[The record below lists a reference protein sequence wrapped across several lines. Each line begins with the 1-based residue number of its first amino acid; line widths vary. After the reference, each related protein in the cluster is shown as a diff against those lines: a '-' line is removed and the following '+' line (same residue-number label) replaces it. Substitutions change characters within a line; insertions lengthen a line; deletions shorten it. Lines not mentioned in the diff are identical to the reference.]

1 MKQIIHILKFKLI
14 SYIRL
19 ESRFTF
25 GYFVKNIGSGLIYF
39 AFAVGAF
46 FFSQNLIR
54 FLLVDINI
62 GLFLLHEF
70 ISMIFFIFFISV
82 NLGNIIV
89 SYSTLYKSEEVNF
102 LLTKP
107 VSPSKIFFLKFLD
120 NYFYSSSTMI
130 MVLLSMLAG
139 YAFYFKINIIGFL
152 LLLLNFFPF
161 MFSAGSLGVIILLI
175 IIRFANRFGMRK
187 VFAALGVSYF
197 LIILLFFKINS
208 PLSLVN
214 SILRQFPYY
223 DRDSYLGE
231 FLPPIVKWLPNNWL
245 SQSAYR
251 IVKNDISGL
260 IGFTYMQL
268 VLSILLFSIALFLG
282 HRWYFKTWL
291 LNSKITSDQ
300 NANRKRTK
308 PFFSFEKISILKSQT
323 EAIIKRDLLLFLRE
337 SSQVIHSLVL
347 LFLIVV
353 FILSVSGMKFVGFG
367 NFYLQTIIY
376 LSVFLF
382 NLFFIST
389 LSLRFIFPLISLEGL
404 AFWKLKSAPVK
415 VNSFIKHKLI
425 VLSSIILIIS
435 AGLSFFSNYK
445 FGFLLTIFSL
455 TVTLF
460 AAMVI
465 ISINFGMGGIFSNYK
480 EKNAIRLS
488 SSQGA
493 TLSFL
498 SNIVYMLFL
507 IVMLFKPVSELFL
520 SIMIKKYFD
529 LTVFLQ
535 ALIPIS
541 IISIIIIYTYLKIAY
556 RSLQKDF

>member
-1 MKQIIHILKFKLI
+1 MKQIIHILKYKLI

-25 GYFVKNIGSGLIYF
+25 GYLVKNIGSGLIYF

-46 FFSQNLIR
+46 LFSQNLIR
-54 FLLVDINI
+54 FLLVDINV

-70 ISMIFFIFFISV
+70 ISMIFFIFFMSV

-89 SYSTLYKSEEVNF
+89 SYSTLYKSDEVNF

-107 VSPSKIFFLKFLD
+107 ILPSKIFFLKFLD
-120 NYFYSSSTMI
+120 NFFYSSSTLI
-130 MVLLSMLAG
+130 MVLLSMLGG
-139 YAFYFKINIIGFL
+139 YVAYFKINILGFL

-175 IIRFANRFGMRK
+175 IIRFANRFSMRK

-197 LIILLFFKINS
+197 MIIVLFFKINS
-208 PLSLVN
+208 PLSLVS
-214 SILRQFPYY
+214 SIMKHYPFY
-223 DRDSYLGE
+223 DRDTYFGE

-251 IVKNDISGL
+251 IIKNDVSGL
-260 IGFTYMQL
+260 IGFTYLQI
-268 VLSILLFSIALFLG
+268 VLSLLLFLIALYLG
-282 HRWYFKTWL
+282 HKWYFKTWL
-291 LNSKITSDQ
+291 LNSKMTSDL
-300 NANRKRTK
+300 NANRKISK
-308 PFFSFEKISILKSQT
+308 PFFAFEKISILKSQT
-323 EAIIKRDLLLFLRE
+323 ESIIKRDLLLFLRE
-337 SSQVIHSLVL
+337 PSQVIHSLVL
-347 LFLIVV
+347 LFLIVI
-353 FILSVSGMKFVGFG
+353 FILSVSGMKFVGLG
-367 NFYLQTIIY
+367 NYYLQTMIY

-404 AFWKLKSAPVK
+404 AYWKLKSAPVK
-415 VNSFIKHKLI
+415 ANSFIKNKLI
-425 VLSSIILIIS
+425 VLSSIILIIG
-435 AGLSFFSNYK
+435 AGVSLFSNYK
-445 FGFLLTIFSL
+445 FGFLHTIFSL

-460 AAMVI
+460 ASAAI

-507 IVMLFKPVSELFL
+507 IVMLFKPVSQLFL
-520 SIMIKKYFD
+520 SIMIKEYFD

-535 ALIPIS
+535 ALIPI
-541 IISIIIIYTYLKIAY
+541 ITISVIIIYTYLKIAY
-556 RSLQKDF
+556 SSLQKDF

>member
-1 MKQIIHILKFKLI
+1 MKQIIHILKYKLI

-25 GYFVKNIGSGLIYF
+25 SNFVKNLGSGLIYF
-39 AFAVGAF
+39 AFAIGAF
-46 FFSQNLIR
+46 LFSQNIIR
-54 FLLVDINI
+54 FLLIDINV

-70 ISMIFFIFFISV
+70 ISMILFIFFMSV

-89 SYSTLYKSEEVNF
+89 SYSTLYKSNEVNF

-107 VSPSKIFFLKFLD
+107 VSPSKIFYLKFLD
-120 NYFYSSSTMI
+120 NFFYSSSTLL

-139 YAFYFKINIIGFL
+139 YVVYFKINVLGFL

-161 MFSAGSLGVIILLI
+161 IFSAGSLGVIILLV

-187 VFAALGVSYF
+187 VFAALGVFYI
-197 LIILLFFKINS
+197 IILALFFKINS
-208 PLSLVN
+208 PLSLVS
-214 SILRQFPYY
+214 SIMKRYPFY
-223 DRDSYLGE
+223 DRDTYLGE

-251 IVKNDISGL
+251 IIKNDIPVL
-260 IGFTYMQL
+260 IGFTYLQI
-268 VLSILLFSIALFLG
+268 VLSLLLFSIALYLG

-291 LNSKITSDQ
+291 LNSIITSDQ
-300 NANRKRTK
+300 NANRKKSK
-308 PFFSFEKISILKSQT
+308 PFFAFEKISILKSQT
-323 EAIIKRDLLLFLRE
+323 ESIIKRDLLLFLRE
-337 SSQVIHSLVL
+337 PSQVIHSLVL
-347 LFLIVV
+347 LFLIVIFV
-353 FILSVSGMKFVGFG
+353 LSVSGMKFIGFG

-404 AFWKLKSAPVK
+404 AYWKLKSAPVK
-415 VNSFIKHKLI
+415 VNSFIKNKLI

-460 AAMVI
+460 AAAAI

-498 SNIVYMLFL
+498 TNIVYLLFL
-507 IVMLFKPVSELFL
+507 IILLFKPVSQLFL
-520 SIMIKKYFD
+520 SIMIKEYFD
-529 LTVFLQ
+529 ITVFLQ

-541 IISIIIIYTYLKIAY
+541 IISIIIIFTYLKIAY
-556 RSLQKDF
+556 QSLQKDF

>member
-1 MKQIIHILKFKLI
+1 MKQIIHILKYKLI

-25 GYFVKNIGSGLIYF
+25 GNFIKNLGSGLIYF
-39 AFAVGAF
+39 AFAIGAF

-54 FLLVDINI
+54 FLLVDINV

-70 ISMIFFIFFISV
+70 ISMILFIFFMSV

-89 SYSTLYKSEEVNF
+89 SYSTLYKSDEVNF

-120 NYFYSSSTMI
+120 NFFYSSSTLL

-139 YAFYFKINIIGFL
+139 YAFYFNINVLGFL

-197 LIILLFFKINS
+197 LIIVLFFKINS
-208 PLSLVN
+208 PLSLVS
-214 SILRQFPYY
+214 SIMKRYPFY
-223 DRDSYLGE
+223 DRDTYFGE
-231 FLPPIVKWLPNNWL
+231 FLPPIVKLLPNNWL

-251 IVKNDISGL
+251 IIKNDISGL
-260 IGFTYMQL
+260 IGFTYLQI
-268 VLSILLFSIALFLG
+268 VLSLLLFSLALYLG

-291 LNSKITSDQ
+291 LNSKITSDL
-300 NANRKRTK
+300 NANRKKSK
-308 PFFSFEKISILKSQT
+308 PFFAFEKISILKSQT
-323 EAIIKRDLLLFLRE
+323 ESIIKRDLLLFLRE
-337 SSQVIHSLVL
+337 PSQVIHSLVL
-347 LFLIVV
+347 LFLIVI
-353 FILSVSGMKFVGFG
+353 FIFSVSGIKFVGFG

-404 AFWKLKSAPVK
+404 SYWKLKSAPLRT
-415 VNSFIKHKLI
+415 NSFIKNKLI

-455 TVTLF
+455 ILSLF
-460 AAMVI
+460 ASAAI

-480 EKNAIRLS
+480 EKNAIRIS

-493 TLSFL
+493 TLTFL

-507 IVMLFKPVSELFL
+507 IILLFKPVSQLFL
-520 SIMIKKYFD
+520 SIMIKEYFD

-556 RSLQKDF
+556 HSLQKDF

>member
-1 MKQIIHILKFKLI
+1 MEQIIHILRYKLI

-19 ESRFTF
+19 ESRFTIGNF
-25 GYFVKNIGSGLIYF
+25 IKNVGSGSIYF

-54 FLLVDINI
+54 FLLVDIRV

-70 ISMIFFIFFISV
+70 TSMILFIFFMSV

-89 SYSTLYKSEEVNF
+89 SYSTLYKSDEVNF

-107 VSPSKIFFLKFLD
+107 VKPSKIFFLKFLD
-120 NYFYSSSTMI
+120 NFFYSSSTLL

-139 YAFYFKINIIGFL
+139 YVVYFKINVLGFL

-161 MFSAGSLGVIILLI
+161 IISAGSLGVIILLI

-187 VFAALGVSYF
+187 VFATLGVSYF
-197 LIILLFFKINS
+197 LIILIFFKINS
-208 PLSLVN
+208 PISLVT
-214 SILRQFPYY
+214 SIMKRYPYF
-223 DRDSYLGE
+223 DRDIYLGE
-231 FLPPIVKWLPNNWL
+231 FRPSIVKWLPNNWL

-251 IVKNDISGL
+251 IIKNDISGL
-260 IGFTYMQL
+260 MGLTYLQIA
-268 VLSILLFSIALFLG
+268 LSVLLFSIALYLG

-300 NANRKRTK
+300 NANRKKSK

-353 FILSVSGMKFVGFG
+353 FILSVSGMKFVGLG
-367 NFYLQTIIY
+367 NFYLQTMIY

-460 AAMVI
+460 AAVAI

-507 IVMLFKPVSELFL
+507 IVLLFKPVSQLFL
-520 SIMIKKYFD
+520 SIMLKEYFD

-535 ALIPIS
+535 ALIPIA
-541 IISIIIIYTYLKIAY
+541 IISIIIIYIYLKIAY
-556 RSLQKDF
+556 RS

>member
-14 SYIRL
+14 SYVRL

-25 GYFVKNIGSGLIYF
+25 GYFIKNIGSGLIYF

-46 FFSQNLIR
+46 FFAQNLIR

-70 ISMIFFIFFISV
+70 ISMIFFIFFMSV

-89 SYSTLYKSEEVNF
+89 SYSTLYKSDEVNY
-102 LLTKP
+102 LITKP
-107 VSPSKIFFLKFLD
+107 ISPSKIFFLKFLD

-139 YAFYFKINIIGFL
+139 YAFYFKINVPGFL

-175 IIRFANRFGMRK
+175 IIRFANRYGMRK

-197 LIILLFFKINS
+197 LIILIFFKINS

-214 SILRQFPYY
+214 SIMKQNPFFS
-223 DRDSYLGE
+223 RDTYFAE
-231 FLPPIVKWLPNNWL
+231 FLPPVVKWLPNNWL

-260 IGFTYMQL
+260 IGFTYMQIA
-268 VLSILLFSIALFLG
+268 LSVLLFTAALYLG

-291 LNSKITSDQ
+291 LNSKITADQ
-300 NANRKRTK
+300 NANRKK
-308 PFFSFEKISILKSQT
+308 VKSFFSFEKVSILKSQT

-337 SSQVIHSLVL
+337 SSQVIHSIVL
-347 LFLIVV
+347 LFLIVIFV
-353 FILSVSGMKFVGFG
+353 LSVSGMKFVGFG

-415 VNSFIKHKLI
+415 VNNFIKHKLI
-425 VLSSIILIIS
+425 VISTIILIIS

-445 FGFLLTIFSL
+445 FGFMLTIFSL

-460 AAMVI
+460 AAAAI

-541 IISIIIIYTYLKIAY
+541 LISSIIIYAYLKIAY

>member
-1 MKQIIHILKFKLI
+1 MEQIIHILKYKLI

-25 GYFVKNIGSGLIYF
+25 GNFVKNLGSGLIYF

-54 FLLVDINI
+54 FLLVDINV

-70 ISMIFFIFFISV
+70 ISMILFIFFMSV

-89 SYSTLYKSEEVNF
+89 SYSTLYKSNEVNF

-107 VSPSKIFFLKFLD
+107 VKPSKIFYLKFLD
-120 NYFYSSSTMI
+120 NFFYSSSTLL

-139 YAFYFKINIIGFL
+139 YVVYFKINVLGFL

-175 IIRFANRFGMRK
+175 IIRFANKFGMRK
-187 VFAALGVSYF
+187 VFAVLGVSYF
-197 LIILLFFKINS
+197 FLIVLFFKINS
-208 PLSLVN
+208 PLSLVS
-214 SILRQFPYY
+214 SIMKRYPFY
-223 DRDSYLGE
+223 DRDTYLGE

-251 IVKNDISGL
+251 IIKNDIPVL
-260 IGFTYMQL
+260 IGFTYMQI
-268 VLSILLFSIALFLG
+268 VLSILLFSIAFYLG

-291 LNSKITSDQ
+291 LNSIITSSQ
-300 NANRKRTK
+300 NTNRKISK
-308 PFFSFEKISILKSQT
+308 PFFAFEKISTLKSQT
-323 EAIIKRDLLLFLRE
+323 ESIIKRDLHLFLRE
-337 SSQVIHSLVL
+337 PSQVIHSLVL
-347 LFLIVV
+347 LFLIVI

-367 NFYLQTIIY
+367 NYYLQTIIY

-404 AFWKLKSAPVK
+404 AYWKLKSAPVK
-415 VNSFIKHKLI
+415 IKSFIKYKLI
-425 VLSSIILIIS
+425 VLSSIILFIS

-460 AAMVI
+460 ASAAI

-498 SNIVYMLFL
+498 TNIFYMLFL
-507 IVMLFKPVSELFL
+507 IVLLFKPVSQLFL
-520 SIMIKKYFD
+520 SIMIKEYFD
-529 LTVFLQ
+529 FTVFLQ

-541 IISIIIIYTYLKIAY
+541 IISTIIIYTYLKIAY

>member
-1 MKQIIHILKFKLI
+1 MKQIIHILKYKLI

-54 FLLVDINI
+54 FLLVDIHI

-70 ISMIFFIFFISV
+70 ISMIFFIFFMSV

-89 SYSTLYKSEEVNF
+89 SYSTLYKSDEVNF

-139 YAFYFKINIIGFL
+139 YAFYFKINVLGFL

-175 IIRFANRFGMRK
+175 IIRFANRYGMRK
-187 VFAALGVSYF
+187 VFAALGISYF
-197 LIILLFFKINS
+197 LIILIFFKINS

-214 SILRQFPYY
+214 SIMKQNPFFS
-223 DRDSYLGE
+223 RDTYFAE

-260 IGFTYMQL
+260 IGFTYMQIA
-268 VLSILLFSIALFLG
+268 LSVLLFTVALYLG
-282 HRWYFKTWL
+282 HKWYFKTWL
-291 LNSKITSDQ
+291 LNSKMTADQ
-300 NANRKRTK
+300 NANRKK
-308 PFFSFEKISILKSQT
+308 VKSFFSFEKVSILKSQT

-337 SSQVIHSLVL
+337 SSQVIHSIVL
-347 LFLIVV
+347 LFLIVIFV
-353 FILSVSGMKFVGFG
+353 LSVSGMKFVGFG

-415 VNSFIKHKLI
+415 ANNFIKHKLI
-425 VLSSIILIIS
+425 VISTIILIIS

-460 AAMVI
+460 AAAAI

-535 ALIPIS
+535 ALIPIG
-541 IISIIIIYTYLKIAY
+541 IISTIIIYTYLKIAY

>member
-1 MKQIIHILKFKLI
+1 MKQIIHILKYKLI

-54 FLLVDINI
+54 FLLVDINV

-70 ISMIFFIFFISV
+70 ISMILFIFFMSV

-89 SYSTLYKSEEVNF
+89 SYSTLYKSNEVNF

-120 NYFYSSSTMI
+120 NFFYSSSTLI

-139 YAFYFKINIIGFL
+139 YVVYFKINVWGFL

-161 MFSAGSLGVIILLI
+161 MISAGSLGVIILLI

-208 PLSLVN
+208 PISLVY
-214 SILRQFPYY
+214 SIMKHYPFY
-223 DRDSYLGE
+223 DRDTYLGE
-231 FLPPIVKWLPNNWL
+231 FLPPIVKLLPNNWL

-251 IVKNDISGL
+251 IIKNDITGL
-260 IGFTYMQL
+260 IGFTYLQI
-268 VLSILLFSIALFLG
+268 VLSLLLFSIALYLG
-282 HRWYFKTWL
+282 HKWYFKTWL
-291 LNSKITSDQ
+291 LNSKMTSDQ
-300 NANRKRTK
+300 DANRKISK
-308 PFFSFEKISILKSQT
+308 PFFAFEKFSILKSQT
-323 EAIIKRDLLLFLRE
+323 ESIIKRDILLFFRE
-337 SSQVIHSLVL
+337 PSQVIHSIVL
-347 LFLIVV
+347 LFLIVIFV
-353 FILSVSGMKFVGFG
+353 ISVSGMKFAGFG

-404 AFWKLKSAPVK
+404 SFWKLKSAPIK
-415 VNSFIKHKLI
+415 VNSFIKNKLI
-425 VLSSIILIIS
+425 VISSIILFIS

-460 AAMVI
+460 ASAAIV
-465 ISINFGMGGIFSNYK
+465 SINFGMGGIFSNYK

-498 SNIVYMLFL
+498 TNIVYMFFL
-507 IVMLFKPVSELFL
+507 IVLLFKPVSQLFL
-520 SIMIKKYFD
+520 SIMIKEYFD
-529 LTVFLQ
+529 LTIFLQ
-535 ALIPIS
+535 ALIPIGLVS
-541 IISIIIIYTYLKIAY
+541 VIIIYAYLKIAY

>member
-1 MKQIIHILKFKLI
+1 MKQIIHILKYKLI

-19 ESRFTF
+19 GSRFTF
-25 GYFVKNIGSGLIYF
+25 GYLVKNIGSGLIYF

-54 FLLVDINI
+54 FLLVDINV

-70 ISMIFFIFFISV
+70 ISMILFIFFMSV

-89 SYSTLYKSEEVNF
+89 SYSTLYKSDEVNF

-107 VSPSKIFFLKFLD
+107 ILPSKIFFLKFLD
-120 NYFYSSSTMI
+120 NFFYSSSTLI

-139 YAFYFKINIIGFL
+139 YVVYFKINAIGFL

-175 IIRFANRFGMRK
+175 IIRFANRFSMRK
-187 VFAALGVSYF
+187 VFAAIGVSYF
-197 LIILLFFKINS
+197 MIILLFFKINS
-208 PLSLVN
+208 PLSLVS
-214 SILRQFPYY
+214 SIMKHYPFY
-223 DRDSYLGE
+223 DRDTYFGE

-251 IVKNDISGL
+251 IIKNDISGL
-260 IGFTYMQL
+260 IGFTYLQI
-268 VLSILLFSIALFLG
+268 VLSLLLFSIAFYLG
-282 HRWYFKTWL
+282 HKWYFKTWL
-291 LNSKITSDQ
+291 LNSKITADQ
-300 NANRKRTK
+300 NANRKISK
-308 PFFSFEKISILKSQT
+308 PFFAFEKISILKSQT
-323 EAIIKRDLLLFLRE
+323 ESIIKRDLLLFLRE
-337 SSQVIHSLVL
+337 PSQVIHSIVL
-347 LFLIVV
+347 LFLIVI

-404 AFWKLKSAPVK
+404 AYWKLKSAPVK
-415 VNSFIKHKLI
+415 VNSFIKNKLI
-425 VLSSIILIIS
+425 VLSSIILIIGT
-435 AGLSFFSNYK
+435 GLSLFSNYK

-460 AAMVI
+460 ASAAI

-507 IVMLFKPVSELFL
+507 IILLFKPVSQLFL
-520 SIMIKKYFD
+520 SIMIKEYFD

-535 ALIPIS
+535 ALIPII

>member
-1 MKQIIHILKFKLI
+1 MKQIIHILKYKLI

-54 FLLVDINI
+54 FLLVDINV

-70 ISMIFFIFFISV
+70 ISMILFIFFMSV

-89 SYSTLYKSEEVNF
+89 SYSTLYKSNEVNF

-120 NYFYSSSTMI
+120 NFFYSSSTLI

-139 YAFYFKINIIGFL
+139 YVVYFKINVWGFL

-161 MFSAGSLGVIILLI
+161 MISAGSLGVIILLI

-208 PLSLVN
+208 PISLVY
-214 SILRQFPYY
+214 SIMKHYPFY
-223 DRDSYLGE
+223 DRDTYLGE
-231 FLPPIVKWLPNNWL
+231 FLPPIVKLLPNNWL

-251 IVKNDISGL
+251 IIKNDISGL
-260 IGFTYMQL
+260 IGFTYMQI
-268 VLSILLFSIALFLG
+268 VLSLLLFSIALYLG
-282 HRWYFKTWL
+282 HKWYFKTWL
-291 LNSKITSDQ
+291 LNSKMTSDQ
-300 NANRKRTK
+300 DANRKISK
-308 PFFSFEKISILKSQT
+308 PFFAFEKFSILKSQT
-323 EAIIKRDLLLFLRE
+323 ESIIKRDILLFFRE
-337 SSQVIHSLVL
+337 PSQVIHSIVL
-347 LFLIVV
+347 LFLIVIFV
-353 FILSVSGMKFVGFG
+353 ISVSGMKFAGFG

-404 AFWKLKSAPVK
+404 SFWKLKSAPIK
-415 VNSFIKHKLI
+415 VNSFIKNKLI
-425 VLSSIILIIS
+425 VISSIILFIS

-460 AAMVI
+460 ASAAIV
-465 ISINFGMGGIFSNYK
+465 SINFGMGGIFSNYK

-498 SNIVYMLFL
+498 TNIVYMFFL
-507 IVMLFKPVSELFL
+507 IVLLFKPVSQLFL
-520 SIMIKKYFD
+520 SIMIKEYFD
-529 LTVFLQ
+529 LTIFLQ
-535 ALIPIS
+535 ALIPIGLVS
-541 IISIIIIYTYLKIAY
+541 VIIIYAYLKIAY